1 MILPWMASQFL
12 LTLFLMNS
20 IILTISTSPSLAE
33 KAKSDEDPNRS
44 YTTGLAAK
52 NSNESPFLTKLEDKE
67 SLPSPTN
74 SRQMQVLQESFI
86 YT

>member
-1 MILPWMASQFL
+1 MASQFL
-12 LTLFLMNS
+12 LTLLLLNS
-20 IILTISTSPSLAE
+20 IILTIAE